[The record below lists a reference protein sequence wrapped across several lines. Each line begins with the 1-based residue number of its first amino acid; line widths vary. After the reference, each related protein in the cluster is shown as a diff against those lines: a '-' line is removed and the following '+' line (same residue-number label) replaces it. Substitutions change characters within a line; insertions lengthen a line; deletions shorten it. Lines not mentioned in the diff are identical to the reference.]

1 MSRFQRT
8 ALFLAVIFAFFAGPL
23 FTPTSA
29 AAFPNGDAPLS
40 AVAPIATGVHCP
52 APQGQLANQ
61 AAAGFNTMALAAG
74 EKLPINGCDS
84 AFRSLDRQVF
94 WREWWCGQGLCGNA
108 AVPSTSNHGLGLA
121 IDVPQWVRGYID
133 KHGSVFGWCKCWS
146 DAPGEW
152 WHIKFNPAAFNRP
165 NPGPDLA
172 NPVLRRGS
180 GGPGQNVWVR
190 KAQRLLK
197 AHGARSIVVDGHYGG
212 RTEKAVE
219 MFQKAEGIKRHRGV
233 VSRQTWKHLRQP
245 VIHPSP
251 VPPPVPPTPAPPV
264 PKPPKPTPK
273 PTPKPPKGKSHG
285 IDVSGNNGGI
295 DWKAAAK
302 DGVEYV
308 FVKSTEG
315 QDWRDPSFT
324 RERLDAIKKA
334 GIVPGVY
341 HFLRPRSDRPGST
354 EGTWFTQV
362 ISQAGFGRGFL
373 PPVADIE
380 TTELSDAGTCH
391 YLKSFLGR
399 VKKNVGAKPI
409 VYSYVSFIREHLSGC
424 SVLKNYRLWLA
435 SYGVSKPEVPGPWS
449 DYTIWQYSSEGH
461 HAGLTGFVDL
471 NVSTKARIKNLIVTE
486 RGKRLRK
493 PLTARVSASPLSLK
507 LKAKPPAVEAEA
519 APPIA
524 DDIPLE
530 AVPAPEGKIKPTVPV
545 PSEARE
551 IVESPDKT
559 LVVVLLILVAA
570 LGAASLVT
578 NLVVLRRCR

>member
-1 MSRFQRT
+1 MSGFRRA
-8 ALFLAVIFAFFAGPL
+8 ALFLAVILAFFAGPF

-29 AAFPNGDAPLS
+29 AFPNGNPPLS

-61 AAAGFNTMALAAG
+61 AAAGFNTMALAAKQ
-74 EKLPINGCDS
+74 KLPINGCDS
-84 AFRSLDRQVF
+84 ALRPLDRQVY
-94 WREWWCGQGLCGNA
+94 WREYWCGQGLCGNA
-108 AVPSTSNHGLGLA
+108 AIPGTSNHGLGLA

-133 KHGSVFGWCKCWS
+133 KHGAAFGWCKCWS

-190 KAQRLLK
+190 KLQRLLK
-197 AHGARSIVVDGHYGG
+197 AHGARNIVVDGHFGG
-212 RTEKAVE
+212 RTEHAVIT
-219 MFQKAEGIKRHRGV
+219 FQKAEGIKKKRGV
-233 VSRQTWKHLRQP
+233 VSRRTWKHLREP
-245 VIHPSP
+245 VINPSP

-264 PKPPKPTPK
+264 PKPPKPPK
-273 PTPKPPKGKSHG
+273 PKGKAHG
-285 IDVSGNNGGI
+285 IDVSGNNGSV

-302 DGVEYV
+302 DGVEFA

-324 RERLDAIKKA
+324 DGRLNAIKKA
-334 GIVPGVY
+334 GIIPGIY

-380 TTELSDAGTCH
+380 TTELSPSGTCR
-391 YLKSFLGR
+391 YLLSFLGR
-399 VKKNVGAKPI
+399 VKKNLGVKPI
-409 VYSYVSFIREHLSGC
+409 VYTYVSFAREHLAGC
-424 SVLKNYRLWLA
+424 KALAKYRLWIA
-435 SYGVSKPEVPGPWS
+435 EYGVSKPTIPAPWKKA
-449 DYTIWQYSSEGH
+449 TIWQYTSEGH
-461 HAGLTGFVDL
+461 HKGLSGFVDL
-471 NVSTKARIKNLIVTE
+471 NVSTKAALQKLLVTK
-486 RGKRLRK
+486 RGKRLLK
-493 PLTARVSASPLSLK
+493 PLRASVSSAQPFV
-507 LKAKPPAVEAEA
+507 AKSPAVERQA

-524 DDIPLE
+524 DTIPLE
-530 AVPAPEGKIKPTVPV
+530 SVPAPEGEVAPPQVTSEPTV
-545 PSEARE
+545 
-551 IVESPDKT
+551 IVEQQPNET
-559 LVVVLLILVAA
+559 LALIALILAA
-570 LGAASLVT
+570 LSFVTSLFIAWRV
-578 NLVVLRRCR
+578 R